1 MDHEWT
7 NPSTLNLDLNI
18 GQSTDF
24 ISAGGLKTKLNELNQ
39 EKKRLINIIEEI
51 HTARAASHGQLMDIT
66 SLPLAESSFSMA
78 RKRKMESTEMNTC
91 NGGSSVDRILGV
103 RDQSKIDLCGHSC
116 KRFREDG
123 KPYART
129 TYTIVDASDSSL
141 MVRDG
146 YQWRKYGQKVT
157 KDNPSPRAY
166 FRCSYAPSCSA
177 KKKVQRSAKVKT
189 VLVATYKGEHNHCR
203 PSPIG
208 ITGAM
213 HEDASHPYFLSPT
226 SSDLTITL
234 DLKRQGLY
242 SNVHDKDTELVEFQR
257 VVVEKM
263 ASSLTKDPN
272 FTAALASA
280 ISGRIQHMQ
289 VQN

>member
-1 MDHEWT
+1 MDREWT
-7 NPSTLNLDLNI
+7 HPSSLNLDLNI
-18 GQSTDF
+18 GRSTDF
-24 ISAGGLKTKLNELNQ
+24 ISTGGLKTKLNELNE
-39 EKKRLINIIEEI
+39 EKKRLIKIIEEI
-51 HTARAASHGQLMDIT
+51 HTTCAAGHGQLMDLT

-78 RKRKMESTEMNTC
+78 RKRKMESTEMNT
-91 NGGSSVDRILGV
+91 IPLW
-103 RDQSKIDLCGHSC
+103 GHSC

-123 KPYART
+123 KPNART
-129 TYTIVDASDSSL
+129 TYTTVDASDSSL

-166 FRCSYAPSCSA
+166 FRCSYAPSCPV
-177 KKKVQRSAKVKT
+177 KKKVQRSAEDKT
-189 VLVATYKGEHNHCR
+189 ILVATYEGEHNHGR
-203 PSPIG
+203 PS
-208 ITGAM
+208 M
-213 HEDASHPYFLSPT
+213 HANASHPHFLSPT
-226 SSDLTITL
+226 SSDSTITL
-234 DLKRQGLY
+234 DLTRQGLY
-242 SNVHDKDTELVEFQR
+242 SNVHDKDTESGEFRR

-272 FTAALASA
+272 FKAALASA